1 MQQTSSIESC
11 EKQAGTH
18 RGLTHTEC
26 PAVFVEAN
34 AKKLLQ
40 AEQMVGHG
48 LRTSKTS
55 DDESSRLQCQV
66 QWVEIMAT
74 PVSF

>member
-40 AEQMVGHG
+40 AEQMVG
-48 LRTSKTS
+48 S
-55 DDESSRLQCQV
+55 
-66 QWVEIMAT
+66 
-74 PVSF
+74 